1 MPLYALLLRIL
12 PRPAATLAFALVYAT
27 LIVAIVLLLPVPA
40 GDLRYAR
47 I

>member
-1 MPLYALLLRIL
+1 MALFGILRLYL
-12 PRPAATLAFALVYAT
+12 PPGPAMLVFALFYAA
-27 LIVAIVLLLPVPA
+27 LIAAILLLLPVPA

>member
-1 MPLYALLLRIL
+1 MALYGLLRRYL
-12 PRPAATLAFALVYAT
+12 PPLPATLAFAVIYGVVIA
-27 LIVAIVLLLPVPA
+27 AIVLLLPVPA

>member
-1 MPLYALLLRIL
+1 MALFGLLRRHL
-12 PRPAATLAFALVYAT
+12 PPFAAVLAFALIYAV
-27 LIVAIVLLLPVPA
+27 LIAAIVLLLPVPA